1 MGESLV
7 GIFKLEE
14 TEPKPFKLQTTMS
27 STIECKDLH
36 ELAKMILW
44 VDENVPKESRRVKIE
59 DIWNGWRINISWTE
73 LRG

>member
-44 VDENVPKESRRVKIE
+44 VDENIPKESRRVKIE
-59 DIWNGWRINISWTE
+59 DTWNGLIINISWTE

>member
-1 MGESLV
+1 M
-7 GIFKLEE
+7 GIFKVEE

-44 VDENVPKESRRVKIE
+44 VDENIPKESRRVKIE
-59 DIWNGWRINISWTE
+59 DTWNGWRINISWTE